1 MQATSFI
8 TQTMSSARTLVR
20 VVLANPISGC
30 QPLEH
35 LNFTAEDYPTYYLVE
50 GREGDCTYS
59 LKVQVARKA
68 LARGVIIVDSA
79 KGTNNLNARLNRYNF
94 QIFLMDEA
102 DGALLVS
109 SMQDKKSV
117 IAQLSIECMYANLD
131 DRDGMTVTLW
141 DTMVAVLWRVELNA
155 DK

>member
-1 MQATSFI
+1 
-8 TQTMSSARTLVR
+8 MSSARTLVR

-59 LKVQVARKA
+59 LKVQLARKA

-102 DGALLVS
+102 DGDLLVS
-109 SMQDKKSV
+109 AIQEKKSV
-117 IAQLSIECMYANLD
+117 IAQLSIGSVQEKVKAEIW
-131 DRDGMTVTLW
+131 TSS
-141 DTMVAVLWRVELNA
+141 LNKSKFA
-155 DK
+155 DIQEPMK